1 MTVKKCISVDNLNI
15 ISNVITCVLL
25 LFRGHNWLADVLLE
39 GGVSASGGGE
49 GEFIALPSG

>member
-15 ISNVITCVLL
+15 ISNVTYVLL

>member
-1 MTVKKCISVDNLNI
+1 MTVKKYISFDNLNI